1 MNVEELVVFLL
12 NGIRSVLTELWKTA
26 LTNASK
32 NPRLAFSFCFCVLV
46 VLVILKKKVDQIRA
60 EGNEKTKNTI
70 EETKKK
76 EKKRRKGNPR
86 KKTGE
91 IDRKKKKDNI

>member
-46 VLVILKKKVDQIRA
+46 FWVILKKKVDQIRA

-76 EKKRRKGNPR
+76 EKKRR
-86 KKTGE
+86 
-91 IDRKKKKDNI
+91 